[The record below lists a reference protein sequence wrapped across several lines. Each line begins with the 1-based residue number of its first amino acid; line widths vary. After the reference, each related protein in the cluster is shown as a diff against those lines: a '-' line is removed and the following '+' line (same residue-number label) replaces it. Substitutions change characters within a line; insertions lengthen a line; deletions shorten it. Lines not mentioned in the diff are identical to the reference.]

1 MSADPATVQPRRRAR
16 RLVGVLGAGLLVA
29 AAAVTP
35 AHAGAGAGAGA
46 GVGTDGD
53 GGAGV
58 SVTSL
63 RQGAVTIKR
72 DKWGAPNIYS
82 GTTFGLFYGYGYAA
96 AQDRLFQLDM
106 TRRGAEGTVSEVLGA
121 DYADFDSAV
130 RGNVDTDSVRKQ
142 YEALSSRDRDILD
155 GYARGLNTWIDKA
168 LADRDR
174 LLPKEYYDFG
184 FTPKHWTGLDV
195 AMVTVGTMAIRFSDY
210 NAELDNLA
218 QLRQLEAKFGTKR
231 GREVF
236 DQLHWKVDPKAP
248 STISAADGGS
258 RVSGG
263 RGGPAELPASG
274 AVNGLRAGA
283 PPAAVPPEEQL
294 PKAVSAKGAKGA
306 KGAKKRDRAA
316 VTEQLSA
323 LWAPARQPR
332 FSNMM
337 LVGKKRARGA
347 ESLLLNG
354 PQFGSFNPSY
364 VYEVGLHGA
373 GFDVVGNTPFAYP
386 VVLFGHNADIS
397 WGATAGNGDTV
408 DIYEERLDPADR
420 RRYRHG
426 GGYRAMTTRTETVR
440 VKGAADRKVTVRST
454 VHGPVVAV
462 DADRGVAY
470 TKKRSWAGKE
480 LESLFAWVDS
490 TQARDHAEWEKQARR
505 LAISIN
511 WYYSDR
517 HGNIGYFFAGHFPER
532 PTGQDR
538 RLPADGSGAMEWRG
552 TQPVATGNPH
562 VLNPR
567 EGYLANWNNSPAPG
581 YPNSDFTPWARADRV
596 VLLQKQL
603 AAQQRIS
610 ADDLWR
616 MMKNAALTD
625 VNADWF
631 RPLVRKATAGLP
643 ADSPERRA
651 ADALAKWD
659 GRNTDDDRDG
669 RYDSPGS
676 AIMRTWLN
684 AALADTLGKT
694 LPKDVAAKY
703 TTTEYAEPGK
713 PTPGSQHVTAG
724 GQVLYNALLG
734 KDASVPQ
741 RVDLL
746 DGRSVTDVIRKAL
759 RTTASSLTDTYG
771 SGDTA
776 KWLAPVAGHT
786 FGTSSYLGIPMTDK
800 GAELSG
806 PVFMNRGTEN
816 DLMVATPERISGH
829 DVLPPG
835 QSGFTASD
843 GTRSPHY
850 SDQLDLYVN
859 WRHKPTY
866 FTEREVD
873 ENLRST
879 ERLTVPER

>member
-1 MSADPATVQPRRRAR
+1 MRSEPRRRGR
-16 RLVGVLGAGLLVA
+16 RLAGALGAGLLLA
-29 AAAVTP
+29 AATVPQAQ
-35 AHAGAGAGAGA
+35 AQARAGA
-46 GVGTDGD
+46 DGR
-53 GGAGV
+53 GGG

-72 DKWGAPNIYS
+72 DTWGAPNIYS

-106 TRRGAEGTVSEVLGA
+106 TRRGAEGTVSEVLGG

-130 RGNVDTDSVRKQ
+130 RSNVDTASVREQ
-142 YEALSSRDRDILD
+142 YEHLSSRDRDILD
-155 GYARGLNTWIDKA
+155 GYANGLNTWIDKA

-174 LLPKEYYDFG
+174 LLPKEYHDFG
-184 FTPKHWTGLDV
+184 FTPKRWTGLDV

-218 QLRQLEAKFGTKR
+218 QLRQVEAKFGKKR

-236 DQLHWKVDPKAP
+236 DQLHWTVDPKAP
-248 STISAADGGS
+248 STLSAAD
-258 RVSGG
+258 
-263 RGGPAELPASG
+263 RGDTPAGQRAPSALPASG
-274 AVNGLRAGA
+274 SVNGLRPGA
-283 PPAAVPPEEQL
+283 PPAAAAPPEKTL
-294 PKAVSAKGAKGA
+294 PEPAKGGDRGKQ
-306 KGAKKRDRAA
+306 RAA
-316 VTEQLSA
+316 VTEQLDA

-354 PQFGSFNPSY
+354 PQFGTFNPSY

-408 DIYEERLDPADR
+408 DIYEEHLDPADR
-420 RRYRHG
+420 LRYRYDG
-426 GGYRAMTTRTETVR
+426 AYRRMTTRTETVR
-440 VKGAADRKVTVRST
+440 VKGGADREVTVHST

-462 DADRGVAY
+462 DAERGVAY

-490 TQARDHAEWEKQARR
+490 TQARDHAEWEQQARR

-532 PTGQDR
+532 LAGQDR

-603 AAQQRIS
+603 AAKRS
-610 ADDLWR
+610 VGADELWR

-631 RPLVRKATAGLP
+631 RPLVRKAAAGLP
-643 ADSPERRA
+643 ADSAERRV
-651 ADALAKWD
+651 ADALAAWD
-659 GRNTDDDRDG
+659 GRSTDDDRDG
-669 RYDSPGS
+669 HYDSPGP
-676 AIMRTWLN
+676 AIMRTWLD
-684 AALADTLGKT
+684 AALADTLGKS

-703 TTTEYAEPGK
+703 TTTEYAAPGK

-741 RVDLL
+741 RVNLL
-746 DGRSVTDVIRKAL
+746 GDRNSTDVIREAL
-759 RTTASSLTDTYG
+759 RTTARKLTDAYG
-771 SGDTA
+771 TNRTA
-776 KWLAPVAGHT
+776 DWLAPTARHT
-786 FGTSSYLGIPMTDK
+786 FGTSSYLGVPMTDK
-800 GAELSG
+800 NAELSG
-806 PVFMNRGTEN
+806 PVYMNRGTEN
-816 DLMVATPERISGH
+816 DLMVAGRDRIAGH

-835 QSGFTASD
+835 QSGFTAPD

-850 SDQLDLYVN
+850 ADQLDLYVN

-866 FTEREVD
+866 FTEQEVN
-873 ENLRST
+873 ENLKST
-879 ERLTVPER
+879 ERLRFRTR